1 MRERKSGERE
11 EPLHHIIEAQ
21 QFSRTLLEQ
30 ELFPLTQQMA
40 ELAVKGGDER
50 LADRHLFNLFYEP
63 STRTRISFEM
73 AMKLLG
79 GDVSGTE
86 NARAFSSVVKGETLE
101 DTIRILNG
109 YNFDVIVLRYDTEG
123 GATRASVVSG
133 IPVIN
138 AGDGEGQHPTQAVLD
153 VYTIWGHFGKID
165 GLSVAMVGDLTYGRT
180 VHSLAYLLGKF
191 ENMRL
196 FFVSPQLLRIKE
208 GVKEYLNRHNVWYQE
223 INSIEEVAQELDVVY
238 MTRAQTERMDQA
250 ARFDHKQGAY
260 TLTRE
265 ITRALPED
273 SIIMH
278 PLPRNEE
285 LPDEVMND
293 PRVIVF
299 RQAQNGLYIRMALLD
314 MLLNP

>member
-1 MRERKSGERE
+1 MLERPSGERDG
-11 EPLHHIIEAQ
+11 PLHIIEAQ

-40 ELAVKGGDER
+40 ELAVKGGDKR
-50 LADRHLFNLFYEP
+50 LAGRHLFNLFYEP

-73 AMKLLG
+73 AMKRLG

-109 YNFDVIVLRYDTEG
+109 YNFDVIVLRYDAEG
-123 GATRASVVSG
+123 GATRAAVVSG
-133 IPVIN
+133 VPIIN
-138 AGDGEGQHPTQAVLD
+138 AGDGEGQHPTQALLD
-153 VYTIWGHFGKID
+153 AYTIWEHFGKID

-196 FFVSPQLLRIKE
+196 FFISPQILRVKE
-208 GVKEYLNRHNVWYQE
+208 GIKEYLSRHNVWYQE
-223 INSIEEVAQELDVVY
+223 LNSIEEVAQELDVVY
-238 MTRAQTERMDQA
+238 MTRAQTERTLQA
-250 ARFDHKQGAY
+250 ARFDPKQGGY
-260 TLTRE
+260 TLTPK
-265 ITRALPED
+265 ITRVLPEH

-278 PLPRNEE
+278 PLPRNQE

-293 PRVIVF
+293 SRVIVF
-299 RQAQNGLYIRMALLD
+299 RQAQNGLYVRMALLD